1 MQVARQLPFPR
12 NAIGTASVC
21 LLLAACGGGG
31 GDSNDNGGVTP
42 PPVTNQPASIDVAS
56 VTKAIPDV
64 SMVIPICRK
73 TTTAAPEVTTKSAS
87 GAANSLWLVRL
98 LAARELTGGRSGP
111 ALKALGSTKPTD
123 VLGDCGGR
131 RGYPSYSHS
140 NGVTTATLTF
150 DNFCSSDS
158 STGNRQVINGSIA
171 FVNTGTPTASGPIT
185 TRIEANSPAGV
196 TLQTRDSTGKVLT
209 SQSASF
215 TNFLSVVGVP
225 GGTPTAAKP
234 DTYQFA
240 EIQYT
245 TQAGKT
251 YRETDYKLTRF
262 ETPTGGESMSL
273 SGRGYRS
280 DGNYFDVSTTVPVT
294 SDSSGKTTAGELTMS
309 GANGAKA
316 VMTMVPGS
324 TLQAT
329 MTVNGTAVTSVP
341 ACK

>member
-1 MQVARQLPFPR
+1 MQQTRQFPLHR
-12 NAIGTASVC
+12 NTIGAASVC

-31 GDSNDNGGVTP
+31 GDSSDNNVTP
-42 PPVTNQPASIDVAS
+42 PPVANQPAAIDVAS
-56 VTKAIPDV
+56 VTKAIPDI
-64 SMVIPICRK
+64 STVIPVCRK
-73 TTTAAPEVTTKSAS
+73 TTGSAADVAPKSTRD
-87 GAANSLWLVRL
+87 AANSLWLVRL

-111 ALKALGSTKPTD
+111 ALKALGSAKPAD

-131 RGYPSYSHS
+131 RGYPSYSHL

-150 DNFCSSDS
+150 DNYCSTDS

-171 FVNTGTPTASGPIT
+171 FVNTGTPTPSGPVT

-215 TNFLSVVGVP
+215 SNFLSVIGVP
-225 GGTPTAAKP
+225 GGIPTAASP

-245 TQAGKT
+245 SQARNT
-251 YRETDYKLTRF
+251 YRETNYKLTRY
-262 ETPTGGESMSL
+262 ETANGGESMSL

-280 DGNYFDVSTTVPVT
+280 DGSYFDLSTTVPVT

-329 MTVNGTAVTSVP
+329 MTVNGTAVTAVP

>member
-1 MQVARQLPFPR
+1 MKKNRQLPVHR
-12 NAIGTASVC
+12 NVIGAASVC
-21 LLLAACGGGG
+21 LLLAACGGGS
-31 GDSNDNGGVTP
+31 DSSDNGNVTP
-42 PPVTNQPASIDVAS
+42 PPVTGQPSAIDVAS
-56 VTKAIPDV
+56 VTKAIPDI
-64 SMVIPICRK
+64 SLVIPICRK
-73 TTTAAPEVTTKSAS
+73 ATSNSADVSTKNAS

-111 ALKALGSTKPTD
+111 ALKALGSTKPAD

-131 RGYPSYSHS
+131 RGYPSYSHL

-158 STGNRQVINGSIA
+158 STGNRQVVNGSIS
-171 FVNTGTPTASGPIT
+171 FVNTGTPSASGPIT
-185 TRIEANSPAGV
+185 SRIEANSPGGV
-196 TLQTRDSTGKVLT
+196 TVQTRDSTGKVLT

-215 TNFLSVVGVP
+215 TNFLSVIGVP

-245 TQAGKT
+245 SQAGKT

-262 ETPTGGESMSL
+262 ETTTGGESMSL

-280 DGNYFDVSTTVPVT
+280 DGSYFDVSTTVPVT

-324 TLQAT
+324 SLQAT

>member
-1 MQVARQLPFPR
+1 MKQARHLPLKL
-12 NAIGTASVC
+12 NAIGAASVC
-21 LLLAACGGGG
+21 LLVAACGGGG
-31 GDSNDNGGVTP
+31 DSSDNGNTTP
-42 PPVTNQPASIDVAS
+42 PPVTGQPAAIDVAS
-56 VTKAIPDV
+56 VTKAIPDI
-64 SMVIPICRK
+64 SMVIPVCRK
-73 TTTAAPEVTTKSAS
+73 TTGNSADVATKSTRD
-87 GAANSLWLVRL
+87 AANSLWLVRL

-111 ALKALGSTKPTD
+111 ALKALGSAKPAD

-131 RGYPSYSHS
+131 RGYPSYSHLS
-140 NGVTTATLTF
+140 GVTTATLTF
-150 DNFCSSDS
+150 DNYCSTDS

-171 FVNTGTPTASGPIT
+171 FVNTGTPTASGPVT

-215 TNFLSVVGVP
+215 TNFLSVIGVP
-225 GGTPTAAKP
+225 GGIPTAAKP

-245 TQAGKT
+245 SQAGKT

-262 ETPTGGESMSL
+262 ETATGGETMSL

-280 DGNYFDVSTTVPVT
+280 DGSYFDVSTTVPVT
-294 SDSSGKTTAGELTMS
+294 SDSSGKTTAGELTMT
-309 GANGAKA
+309 GATGAKA

-329 MTVNGTAVTSVP
+329 MTVNGTAVTAVP